1 MGMGSESTKSWHPCM
16 DGNCT
21 AFIVGS
27 AVLLLVPHVVHF
39 LWRRAVPVRHLHAH
53 LHGAELPR
61 GYPRYTAG
69 ALLMPVLVVVLA
81 IANLVL
87 LVTVFF
93 FMAAL
98 HVSHQAG
105 YVADSYD

>member
-1 MGMGSESTKSWHPCM
+1 MPSTFC
-16 DGNCT
+16 G
-21 AFIVGS
+21 GG
-27 AVLLLVPHVVHF
+27 
-39 LWRRAVPVRHLHAH
+39 RHLFATYT
-53 LHGAELPR
+53 LTFMEPNFR
-61 GYPRYTAG
+61 RCYPRYTAG

-81 IANLVL
+81 IANLDL

-105 YVADSYD
+105 